1 MLTGTAESLSY
12 TCVFLQK
19 RHSPIMKI
27 GILPA
32 FVLAA
37 CVAAPAQPAVS
48 RSTIQPVLGFEDQT
62 GTALT
67 GWYANPP
74 GTVTV
79 DDKVF
84 HSGGRSVRLERNA
97 QSDGTF
103 SVITRGLPVDFDG
116 GTVELRGYLRLNE
129 ISGNAG
135 LWLRQDADGQM
146 LSLENMDSQQVK
158 GTHDWAQYRVM
169 LPINPNAQQLLFGV
183 LASGTGTLWAD
194 DLELLVDGK
203 PIAKAAARRPGP
215 TLPEDHEFDSGSH
228 VAIDS
233 LTPVQVSNLVTLGRV
248 WGFLKYHHPAITAGQ
263 RHWDY
268 DLFRILPA
276 VLAAP
281 DREQANHALVGWIDK
296 LGTVTPCRPCVQ
308 APSGNLDIKPP
319 LDWIHDRSALGQALS
334 ERLESIYANRSGKQ
348 FYVSTTTGIGNPSFD
363 HELGYAQINFPD
375 SGYQLLALFRWWNI
389 VQYWAPDREVAR
401 QDWPAVLA
409 EFIPKLALAKDKTAY
424 QLALFELIAKANDTH
439 ANLWS
444 SMAVRP
450 PVGECALPVVLRFVD
465 NKPVVF
471 RTDSA
476 DSGFQ
481 PGDILERLDGLSI
494 QSLIEKWAMYYAD
507 SNEPARQRDLAANL
521 TRGACGSVAVEVTR
535 GGQPVQMHGTRIA
548 SKPTFATHDQP
559 GDTFRLLSAD
569 VAYIKLSSIKAA
581 DLPTYFEK
589 AKNTKGLI
597 VDIRNYP
604 SDFMPFAMGAYLA
617 TQPTRFVTFSSANL
631 ANPGAFHFGD
641 GPLIEPGPLHYKGK
655 VAILVDETSQS
666 QAEYTAMALR
676 AMPHALVV
684 GSTTAGADGNVSPI
698 PLPGDLRTMVSGL
711 GVFYPDHK
719 PTQRIGILPDV
730 IVGPT
735 VQGIAA
741 GRDEV
746 LETAIHLMEDSK

>member
-1 MLTGTAESLSY
+1 
-12 TCVFLQK
+12 
-19 RHSPIMKI
+19 MKI
-27 GILPA
+27 GILAA
-32 FVLAA
+32 FLFAT

-62 GTALT
+62 GTTLN
-67 GWYANPP
+67 GWYADPP
-74 GTVTV
+74 GTVSV
-79 DDKVF
+79 DGTVF
-84 HSGGRSVRLERNA
+84 HTGRRSIRLERNA
-97 QSDGTF
+97 QSPGTF
-103 SVITRGLPVDFDG
+103 SVITRSLPVDFEG

-135 LWLRQDADGQM
+135 LWLREDADGRM

-158 GTHDWAQYRVM
+158 GTHDWAQYRIT
-169 LPINPNAQQLLFGV
+169 LPINPRAQQLFFGV

-203 PIAKAAARRPGP
+203 PIAQAAGP
-215 TLPEDHEFDSGSH
+215 ALPEDHEFDSGSRI
-228 VAIDS
+228 AIGS

-248 WGFLKYHHPAITAGQ
+248 WGFLKYHHPVITAAR

-281 DREQANHALVGWIDK
+281 DRTQANDALLGWIDK
-296 LGTVTPCRPCVQ
+296 LGAVPPCSPCIS
-308 APSGNLDIKPP
+308 APSGKLDIEPP
-319 LDWIHDRSALGQALS
+319 IEWIHDRSTLGRALS
-334 ERLESIYANRSGKQ
+334 ERLESIYANRTGKQ
-348 FYVSTTTGIGNPSFD
+348 FYVSIAGTGNPSFD
-363 HELGYAQINFPD
+363 RELGYQLINFPD

-389 VQYWAPDREVAR
+389 VQYWAPDRDVAG

-450 PVGECALPVVLRFVD
+450 PVGDCALPVVLRFID
-465 NKPVVF
+465 SKPVIF
-471 RTDSA
+471 RAEPA
-476 DSGFQ
+476 DSSLQ
-481 PGDILERLDGLSI
+481 QGDILDSLDGVPI
-494 QSLIEKWAMYYAD
+494 PSLIEKWARYYAD
-507 SNEPARQRDLAANL
+507 SNEAARQRDLAANL
-521 TRGACGSVAVEVTR
+521 TRGVCGAVAVEVTR
-535 GGQPVQMHGTRIA
+535 GGQPVEIRGTRIA
-548 SKPTFATHDQP
+548 SKPAFATHDQP
-559 GDTFRLLSAD
+559 GDTFRLLSPD

-617 TQPTRFVTFSSANL
+617 TKPTHFVTFSFADL

-641 GPLIEPGPLHYKGK
+641 GPVIEPGPVHYKGR

-676 AMPHALVV
+676 AMPNAVVV
-684 GSTTAGADGNVSPI
+684 GSTTAGADGNVSAI
-698 PLPGDLRTMVSGL
+698 PLPGDLGTMVSGL

-746 LETAIHLMEDSK
+746 LEAAVRLLEDSK